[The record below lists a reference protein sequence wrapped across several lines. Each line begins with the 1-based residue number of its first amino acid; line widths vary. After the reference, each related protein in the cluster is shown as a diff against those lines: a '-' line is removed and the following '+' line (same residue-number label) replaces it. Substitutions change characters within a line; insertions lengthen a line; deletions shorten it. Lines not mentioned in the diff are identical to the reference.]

1 MNSVRKC
8 LILAAGRGSRLGSNG
23 VPKPLVPL
31 LGLPLIERVILTAAR
46 AGLDDFT
53 IVTGFERDRVRR
65 FLDGLAARRS
75 IQIRHVV
82 NDEWEAGNGLSAYA
96 ARDEMKEEPFVLLM
110 ADHLV
115 DERLLKELRAE
126 PLEAGTVRLAIDSN
140 TRNPL
145 VDLDDATKVEV
156 EGGRVRAIGKEIEGY
171 NAFDTGCFA
180 CSAGLFSALERAR
193 EQRDDTTLSG
203 AIRLLAEEGKAHA
216 FDIGDA
222 FWIDVDDSPAVTRA
236 ETALLTRLHKSTD
249 GPVSRHLN
257 RPLSAR
263 ITRSL
268 VQYPIT
274 PNQISLLCFALSAV
288 AAGLFAM
295 GSYLALALGGLLA
308 QLASVVDGCDGE
320 VARLKFR
327 ESAYGGWFDAVLDR
341 YADAFLLFGLT
352 WHVFSRGGSGAVL
365 IVGFLAIVGSFTVSY
380 TADKYDGLLKARFER
395 GQPKGIRIGRDLRVL
410 MISLGAL
417 LNLPFLTLS
426 FIAGIMNAE
435 TVRRIVVARRGEPR
449 A

>member
-8 LILAAGRGSRLGSNG
+8 LILAAGRGSRLGRKG
-23 VPKPLVPL
+23 VPKPLLPL
-31 LGLPLIERVILTAAR
+31 LGLPLLERVILTAAR
-46 AGLDDFT
+46 TGLDDFI
-53 IVTGFERDRVRR
+53 IVTGFEGDRVRR
-65 FLDGLAARRS
+65 FLDGLAARRG

-82 NDEWEAGNGLSAYA
+82 NDGWEAGNGLSVSA
-96 ARDEMKEEPFVLLM
+96 ARDEIKEEPFVLLM

-115 DERLLKELRAE
+115 DVRLLEELQAE
-126 PLEAGTVRLAIDSN
+126 PLEPGTVRLAIDSN

-145 VDLDDATKVEV
+145 LDLDDATKVEI
-156 EGGRVRAIGKEIEGY
+156 EDGRVRAIGKELEGY
-171 NAFDTGCFA
+171 NAFDTGCFV
-180 CSAGLFSALERAR
+180 CSSSLFSALERAR
-193 EQRDDTTLSG
+193 VQTDDTTLSG
-203 AIRLLAEEGKAHA
+203 AIRLLAEEGVVHT

-222 FWIDVDDSPAVTRA
+222 FWIDVDDPHAVKRA
-236 ETALLTRLHKSTD
+236 ETALLSRLRKSTD

-263 ITRSL
+263 ISRYL
-268 VQYPIT
+268 VESPVT
-274 PNQISLLCFALSAV
+274 PNQISSFCFALSAV

-295 GSYLALALGGLLA
+295 GGYLMLALGGLLA

-341 YADAFLLFGLT
+341 YADAFLLLGLT
-352 WHVFSRGGSGAVL
+352 WHVFSGAGSGAVVV
-365 IVGFLAIVGSFTVSY
+365 VGFLAVIGSFTVSY
-380 TADKYDGLLKARFER
+380 TADKYDGLMKLRFER

-410 MISLGAL
+410 MISLGAV

-435 TVRRIVVARRGEPR
+435 TVRRIVVARRGEL
-449 A
+449 AA